1 LRSKRRIKQIPEIF
15 QTRKVAKLVIGKG
28 QGRVNA
34 HSSNKL
40 SDYIDLKTS
49 ELRKR
54 ESRNR
59 SGGNQENEL
68 HGIGWNHYEQAVV
81 IDFIANNSE

>member
-15 QTRKVAKLVIGKG
+15 QTRKSSELVIGKSQCG
-28 QGRVNA
+28 VNA
-34 HSSNKL
+34 HNSNKL

-54 ESRNR
+54 ESLTTEVIPVIFLAGQLSLVYQINTKK
-59 SGGNQENEL
+59 
-68 HGIGWNHYEQAVV
+68 QAL
-81 IDFIANNSE
+81 S

>member
-15 QTRKVAKLVIGKG
+15 QTRKVAKLVIGKS

-40 SDYIDLKTS
+40 SDYIDLIKKPLS
-49 ELRKR
+49 R
-54 ESRNR
+54 EKQN
-59 SGGNQENEL
+59 L
-68 HGIGWNHYEQAVV
+68 
-81 IDFIANNSE
+81 